1 MYTFGI
7 EETLLK
13 VINPDFFFFKEGR
26 IWLHKKTNN
35 LVLQDTI
42 TIVNRYA
49 VDMERRLGCISM
61 IDKEFLICQR
71 QAIQ

>member
-13 VINPDFFFFKEGR
+13 IINPDCFFFKDGR
-26 IWLHKKTNN
+26 IWHKKTNN

-49 VDMERRLGCISM
+49 LDMER
-61 IDKEFLICQR
+61 
-71 QAIQ
+71 

>member
-13 VINPDFFFFKEGR
+13 VINPDLKKKKNGR

-49 VDMERRLGCISM
+49 VDMER
-61 IDKEFLICQR
+61 
-71 QAIQ
+71 